1 MKPLVVGI
9 IYRPP
14 SQSDFLEIVNT
25 HFSKQDTNNIE
36 IYILGDFSINLYHSN
51 SYIFPKSNLLQ
62 SQSIPNDIKNNTN
75 SVQYLILTN

>member
-36 IYILGDFSINLYHSN
+36 IYILGDFSINLHHSN

-62 SQSIPNDIKNNTN
+62 SQPIPNDIKNNTN